1 MSKSLI
7 NKLYLKQK
15 LYGLKMQEGTDLA
28 QHINFFNHIISDLLR
43 IEVKIEEE
51 NKAMILLCSLPP
63 SYEHLVTTLTWGKD
77 TISVEEITAALLT
90 NNQRKQNSA
99 DST

>member
-1 MSKSLI
+1 MSKSLT

-43 IEVKIEEE
+43 IEVKIKVEDQ
-51 NKAMILLCSLPP
+51 AMVLLCSLPL
-63 SYEHLVTTLTWGKD
+63 SYEHLVTTLIWGKD
-77 TISVEEITAALLT
+77 TISVEEITVALLSH
-90 NNQRKQNSA
+90 N
-99 DST
+99 